1 MPGGFNRLLRPL
13 RAIHTRT
20 SLPWTLALIAAGSLV
35 LGSGAP
41 AAEGSGSS
49 TSNANA
55 AIQPSTSRQKALAR
69 HLKRKGAV
77 VYGAWWCPHCNHQ
90 KELFGVEAIELLPY
104 VECDKDDA
112 GRKQCQKA
120 QVRGYPTW
128 DLNGERRLGVLSLE
142 ELEIWS
148 GYNSESSSS
157 R

>member
-1 MPGGFNRLLRPL
+1 MPGGPDRLLRPL
-13 RAIHTRT
+13 KAIQSCT
-20 SLPWTLALIAAGSLV
+20 SLPWALALIAAGSLA
-35 LGSGAP
+35 LGSAAP
-41 AAEGSGSS
+41 AAESSGSS
-49 TSNANA
+49 TAN
-55 AIQPSTSRQKALAR
+55 STNQASSSRQKALAR
-69 HLKRKGAV
+69 HLKLKGAV
-77 VYGAWWCPHCNHQ
+77 VYGAWWCPHCTHQ

-112 GRKQCQKA
+112 GRKRCQDA

-148 GYNSESSSS
+148 GYNSGSSGS

>member
-1 MPGGFNRLLRPL
+1 MTRASDRLLNRPWQ
-13 RAIHTRT
+13 AI
-20 SLPWTLALIAAGSLV
+20 PWALGLTCAGLIAAAGP
-35 LGSGAP
+35 AQ
-41 AAEGSGSS
+41 AAESNSGNA
-49 TSNANA
+49 TSG
-55 AIQPSTSRQKALAR
+55 AIQPSSNHQQALAR
-69 HLKRKGAV
+69 HLKQKGAV
-77 VYGAWWCPHCNHQ
+77 VYGAWWCPHCTQQ
-90 KELFGVEAIELLPY
+90 KELFGLEAIELLPY

-148 GYNSESSSS
+148 GYRTGSGAN

>member
-1 MPGGFNRLLRPL
+1 MPGGFDRLLRPL
-13 RAIHTRT
+13 RGIHTQTR
-20 SLPWTLALIAAGSLV
+20 LPWTLALITAGSLV

-41 AAEGSGSS
+41 AADSGGNS
-49 TSNANA
+49 TSNA
-55 AIQPSTSRQKALAR
+55 AIQPSTNRQKALAR
-69 HLKRKGAV
+69 HLKQKGAV

-90 KELFGVEAIELLPY
+90 KELFGLEAIEHLPY

-120 QVRGYPTW
+120 QVKGYPTW

-148 GYNSESSSS
+148 GYSSGSS
-157 R
+157 GRR

>member
-1 MPGGFNRLLRPL
+1 M
-13 RAIHTRT
+13 
-20 SLPWTLALIAAGSLV
+20 TLASDRLPQRTWKAIPWALGLTCAGV
-35 LGSGAP
+35 LAMGWPAQ
-41 AAEGSGSS
+41 AAENSNSAATSGV
-49 TSNANA
+49 T
-55 AIQPSTSRQKALAR
+55 QPSINRQKALAR
-69 HLKRKGAV
+69 HLKEQAAV

-120 QVRGYPTW
+120 QVKGYPTW

-148 GYNSESSSS
+148 GYSSGSS
-157 R
+157 GSR